1 MSKRPSS
8 PFHRPRGASL
18 LLALAM
24 AGAALPAGTVL
35 AAGAGSETQAQ
46 RFDIPAQTLSTALVE
61 FTETTGI
68 QLFFDA
74 AMARDRHSPGVS
86 GRMSREQALAHLLAG
101 SGLTYRFTDADT
113 VTLEPAATGAAL
125 NLDTTVV
132 QSAADSERALGP
144 VQGYVATRSLSA
156 TKTDTALRE
165 IPQSISVVTRDDMN
179 DRGVQTVAEAVRYTA
194 GVRAEASGIDSR
206 ADDIRV
212 RGFDAGSW
220 SNNLYLDGLRTLRG
234 GQWTTTQFDSYGLE
248 RVEVIKGP
256 AAVLY
261 GQVTPGG
268 LVNMVSK
275 RPDAHQRNEVM
286 LQVGSYD
293 QYKLA
298 LDTGGVLDSQG
309 DWLGRIVG
317 SFNDGNAQVD
327 HTDLQR
333 TFIAPSLT
341 WMPGED
347 TELTLLGQYQKDEGG
362 STYQFLPM
370 TGTLRTPHGRI
381 DRDTFLGEKDWNT
394 FDREQWSLGYDFS
407 QRLNDNLSFRQ
418 NLRYSHVDTLYKGAV
433 SLGDTQPDGHT
444 LRRRAAYGDGDA
456 RSVTVDNHLQA
467 DFATSALQH
476 TTLVGLDYLQ
486 ADWEHTRKISNHP
499 NIAPINIFHP
509 VHTGVARVPATLAVQ
524 TDYDTTNRQTGV
536 YLQDQIA
543 LDNWRFTLGGRQD
556 HFNDDQLNR
565 RTDSRTVTK
574 DDAFTWRAGATYLF
588 DNGLAPYVSYATS
601 FEPAVGESWDGKPFE
616 PTEGEQYEA
625 GIKFQPEGSDSYL
638 TLSVFHLVQ
647 NNITVDDT
655 DPTHTT
661 CLPSL
666 CDKQSGESR
675 TRGVELEGK
684 ASLTQGLS
692 LTGGYTYLDAEIT
705 ESTGSELGKRLAQ
718 VPRHMASLWAD
729 YVFHDGP
736 LAGLGLG
743 AGARYTGSTYGDADN
758 LYHIRG
764 YTLIDATVRYDLSR
778 VGLKGTAVALNASNL
793 TDELYVATCGSV
805 ASCYYGSGRNV
816 TASLTYTW

>member
-1 MSKRPSS
+1 MSKRLSRSFTFPCSVS
-8 PFHRPRGASL
+8 

-24 AGAALPAGTVL
+24 AGLPVGGAL
-35 AAGAGSETQAQ
+35 AAPVAAQAQAQ
-46 RFDIPAQTLSTALVE
+46 RFDIPPQSLDTALVAFGE
-61 FTETTGI
+61 ATGL
-68 QLFFDA
+68 QLFVDA
-74 AMARDRHSPGVS
+74 TLTRDRRSPGVS
-86 GRMSREQALAHLLAG
+86 GHMDREQALARLLAG
-101 SGLTYRFTDADT
+101 SGLAYRFTEGN
-113 VTLEPAATGAAL
+113 TLTLLPAPDGAAL
-125 NLDTTVV
+125 SLDATLV
-132 QSAADSERALGP
+132 QSAADGERALGP
-144 VQGYVATRSLSA
+144 VQGYVAKRSLSG

-194 GVRAEASGIDSR
+194 GVRTEASGIDSR
-206 ADDIRV
+206 ADDIRI

-220 SNNLYLDGLRTLRG
+220 SNNLYLDGLRSLRG
-234 GQWTTTQFDSYGLE
+234 GQWTATQFDSYGLE

-268 LVNMVSK
+268 LVNLVSK
-275 RPDAHQRNEVM
+275 RPDALQRNEVK
-286 LQVGSYD
+286 LQGGSHD
-293 QYKLA
+293 QYKVA
-298 LDTGGVLDSQG
+298 FDTGGVLDSQG
-309 DWLGRIVG
+309 EWLGRVVG

-327 HTDLQR
+327 DTDLQR

-341 WMPGED
+341 WLPSED
-347 TELTLLGQYQKDEGG
+347 TELTVLAQYQKDEGG

-381 DRDTFLGEKDWNT
+381 DRETFLGERDWNT

-418 NLRYSHVDTLYKGAV
+418 NLRYSHIDTLYKGAV

-444 LRRRAAYGDGDA
+444 LRRRAAFGDGNA
-456 RSVTVDNHLQA
+456 HSVAVDNHLQA
-467 DFATSALQH
+467 DFATGALQH

-486 ADWEHTRKISNHP
+486 ADWEHERKISNHP
-499 NIAPINIFHP
+499 NIAPIDIFHP
-509 VHTGVARVPATLAVQ
+509 VHSGAARVPATLATQ
-524 TDYDTTNRQTGV
+524 SDYDTTNRQTGV
-536 YLQDQIA
+536 YVQDQIA
-543 LDNWRFTLGGRQD
+543 LDKWRFTLGGRQD
-556 HFNDDQLNR
+556 HFDDDQLNR

-588 DNGLAPYVSYATS
+588 DNGLAPYFSYATS
-601 FEPAVGESWDGKPFE
+601 FEPAVGESWDGKTFE

-625 GIKFQPEGSDSYL
+625 GIKFQPEGSDSYV
-638 TLSVFHLVQ
+638 TLSAFHLVQ
-647 NNITVDDT
+647 SNIIVKDT
-655 DPTHTT
+655 DPAHDT

-675 TRGVELEGK
+675 IRGVELEGK
-684 ASLTQGLS
+684 ASLSEGLS
-692 LTGGYTYLDAEIT
+692 LTGGYTYLDSEIT
-705 ESTGSELGKRLAQ
+705 KSTGKDLGKRLSQ

-729 YVFHDGP
+729 YVFQDGP

-743 AGARYTGSTYGDADN
+743 AGARYTGSTYGDTEN
-758 LYHIRG
+758 RYHIRG
-764 YTLIDATVRYDLSR
+764 YTLFDAAVRYDLGR
-778 VGLKGTAVALNASNL
+778 VGLKGTTASLNASNL

-816 TASLTYTW
+816 TASLTYAW